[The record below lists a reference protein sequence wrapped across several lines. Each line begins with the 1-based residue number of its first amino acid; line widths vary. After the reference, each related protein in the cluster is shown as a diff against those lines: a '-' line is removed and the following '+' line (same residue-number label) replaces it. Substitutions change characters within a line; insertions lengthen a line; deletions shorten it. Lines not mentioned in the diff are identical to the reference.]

1 MVLYKCN
8 NCDKIFYQKSNYEYH
23 LNRKIPCKKLQKID
37 EQNCTEIHEQN
48 CTEIHEQNCT
58 EIHEQNCTKDHE
70 IIKLNNRKCPHCYK
84 IFTRSSS
91 LNMHLRSR
99 CKVKKREDEQK
110 KEEDNKLVKEIEE
123 LKQKDNKLVKEI
135 EELKQKV
142 HEINEMKLEINNIK
156 RNLEKQRE
164 LEDKTRYVYAID
176 TGQTDDNGR
185 IIYKCGRM
193 SGSISKILSRYGTY
207 YPKLKLEF
215 VLEVKNDCLIEHKL
229 FEILKE
235 YKHNA
240 KREFLICDLDKIKST
255 FRDIILEYD

>member
-1 MVLYKCN
+1 MVTYKCEQ
-8 NCDKIFYQKSNYEYH
+8 CDKIFHKKSHYEYH
-23 LNRKIPCKKLQKID
+23 INRKNPCTKLQKID
-37 EQNCTEIHEQN
+37 EQNCTEKHVQKIDEQN
-48 CTEIHEQNCT
+48 CTEKHVQNCT
-58 EIHEQNCTKDHE
+58 EIHE

-84 IFTRSSS
+84 IFTRTSS
-91 LNMHLRSR
+91 LNMHLQNG
-99 CKVKKREDEQK
+99 CKVKKREDGQK
-110 KEEDNKLVKEIEE
+110 KEE
-123 LKQKDNKLVKEI
+123 DNKLVKEI

-156 RNLEKQRE
+156 KDLEKQRD

>member
-8 NCDKIFYQKSNYEYH
+8 NCDKIFHQKSNYEYH
-23 LNRKIPCKKLQKID
+23 LNRKNPCTNLHKID
-37 EQNCTEIHEQN
+37 EQNCTKI
-48 CTEIHEQNCT
+48 
-58 EIHEQNCTKDHE
+58 HE
-70 IIKLNNRKCPHCYK
+70 IIKLNDRKCPHCYK
-84 IFTRSSS
+84 VFARPSS
-91 LNMHLRSR
+91 LNRHLQNG
-99 CKVKKREDEQK
+99 CKVKKRNDEQK

-123 LKQKDNKLVKEI
+123 LKQKDNKLVN
-135 EELKQKV
+135 
-142 HEINEMKLEINNIK
+142 EINEMKLEINNIK
-156 RNLEKQRE
+156 RDLEKQRD
-164 LEDKTRYVYAID
+164 LEDKTRYVYAIN
-176 TGQTDDNGR
+176 TGQTDDNGK

-215 VLEVKNDCLIEHKL
+215 VLEVKNDRLIEHKL